1 MHQEQNYDTPS
12 NYLGDPTEIL
22 DYEKF
27 AIEGH
32 FQKSTFSIIFIIF
45 PKLHNFMTDHIR
57 CDKNNIYIYIY
68 INIYIYNPYI
78 YIYIILQWWIPYVST
93 HSATHMWL
101 PQ

>member
-22 DYEKF
+22 GYEKF

-57 CDKNNIYIYIY
+57 CDKNNIYIYI
-68 INIYIYNPYI
+68 NIYIYNPYI
-78 YIYIILQWWIPYVST
+78 YIYIYI
-93 HSATHMWL
+93 
-101 PQ
+101 